1 MRGDIFSLE
10 HDSLKSLEE
19 MVNQRVSN
27 GGKFWVRNTNFR
39 AIIVQVIADPREI
52 DESSQRN

>member
-1 MRGDIFSLE
+1 MRGDNFSLE

-19 MVNQRVSN
+19 MVNQRVFN
-27 GGKFWVRNTNFR
+27 RGKFWVRYTNFR

-52 DESSQRN
+52 DESSQRD